1 VGIDRSDDADVPSD
15 EHSDHPADRADK
27 SADGGGQAG
36 RARPETRYRQEYYAD
51 LHAKVEGQTEPAGRS
66 EPGARSK
73 AGETAENGQQAKPT
87 ASWEEMAEE
96 SRWMWGEYERRWPPE
111 ERAPVDRSDGEP
123 ASWHGDGNKSLDRPI
138 NERIEAE
145 CDCIAE
151 REEKK
156 ITPALRAVESQNP
169 DRHLIGFEQCR
180 KGRDRIKE
188 KVYVMIKELS
198 FSPEEAVSHVPDALR
213 YTFGYDEA
221 LYARGVGEDIA
232 RLREQG
238 FKLNILKNYWSD
250 DKYKGINSQWIEPD
264 TGQRFEVQFHTRISF
279 EAKEITHGAY
289 ERLRTQ
295 KADKFEELVLEAFEK
310 KVTAEVPVP
319 PGAADI
325 PDYPKRGT
333 DAR

>member
-1 VGIDRSDDADVPSD
+1 VGIDRPDDADVPSG
-15 EHSDHPADRADK
+15 EHSDHPADRSDKPAD
-27 SADGGGQAG
+27 SSEQTG
-36 RARPETRYRQEYYAD
+36 RAPAETRYRGEYYTA
-51 LHAKVEGQTEPAGRS
+51 LRAEVEGQTEPAGRS
-66 EPGARSK
+66 EPEARSK
-73 AGETAENGQQAKPT
+73 AGEPAENEQQAKPT
-87 ASWEEMAEE
+87 ANWGERAEE
-96 SRWMWGEYERRWPPE
+96 SRWMWGEYKRRWPAE
-111 ERAPVDRSDGEP
+111 ERPQVDRSNDPPG
-123 ASWHGDGNKSLDRPI
+123 SWRGDSGRTLDSTV
-138 NERIEAE
+138 NGRIEAE
-145 CDCIAE
+145 CDRIAE

-156 ITPALRAVESQNP
+156 ITPALRAVESQDP
-169 DRHLIGFEQCR
+169 DRYLLGLEQCR

-198 FSPEEAVSHVPDALR
+198 FSPEEAVSRVPDALR

-221 LYARGVGEDIA
+221 HYTRGVGADIA

-279 EAKEITHGAY
+279 QAKEITHGAY
-289 ERLRTQ
+289 ERLRMQ

-319 PGAADI
+319 PGTADI
-325 PDYPKRGT
+325 PDHPKRGI